1 MLYCLWS
8 VASQGA
14 GEGESTDRDHLD
26 PELVGSLKSGLA
38 IHPYILRIFLNVH
51 VEVAPCSSEDV
62 DERLANIDW
71 TILETP

>member
-26 PELVGSLKSGLA
+26 PELVGSLKVRTCYPSL
-38 IHPYILRIFLNVH
+38 HLEIFLNVR